1 MAKIRYSLALAA
13 FLISTIT
20 QAQGV
25 LGQWKSIDDETGKA
39 KSVVEIY
46 ERDGKIY
53 GKIVQLFRAANE
65 DQDPICVECTGKD
78 KGKKIIGLEII
89 KGLSKDGNEY
99 EDGTILDPENGKT
112 YDCKIWVDKD
122 KPTTLNVRGYV
133 AFFYRT
139 QYWQR
144 FSN

>member
-1 MAKIRYSLALAA
+1 MEKTRYSLIVIIL
-13 FLISTIT
+13 FFSSLIN
-20 QAQGV
+20 AQGV
-25 LGQWKSIDDETGKA
+25 VGQWKSIDDETGKA

-46 ERDGKIY
+46 EKNGKIY
-53 GKIVQLFRAANE
+53 GKIIKLFRDANE
-65 DQDPICVECTGKD
+65 DQDPSCVECTGAD

-89 KGLSKDGNEY
+89 KGLEKDGGEY
-99 EDGTILDPENGKT
+99 DDGTILDPENGKI
-112 YDCKIWVDKD
+112 YDCKIWVNPE

-144 FSN
+144 YSN